1 MLAPVA
7 DELMTLYLRSCN
19 LLPDTMNVIRR
30 KQHNHVLALIVAT
43 LD

>member
-7 DELMTLYLRSCN
+7 DELMTLRSCN